1 MKITDYVVCI
11 LLSVCFTLLFLY
23 PSMRENKKAWEAQI
37 RMNKAVVQAMEN
49 RNAELFEII
58 KLISKK

>member
-1 MKITDYVVCI
+1 
-11 LLSVCFTLLFLY
+11 
-23 PSMRENKKAWEAQI
+23 MRENKKAWEAQI